1 MRKNRNRKL
10 IALIAVLCV
19 FLVGGTVAYF
29 SDQASRR
36 NTFTMGEFHSDLEEK
51 FDPPSD
57 WKPGMEVQK
66 EVKITNTG
74 NVDLVAVARFDEN
87 CVRREDVIMQQYD
100 ADTDSMKDVVVAQKG
115 EILPVIF
122 NVEEENGAITSYE
135 ELALKNFGT
144 EVVPYEAG
152 TDPAS
157 YEGKWVY
164 THDVEEG
171 VYYFLYM
178 GIVPAGQE
186 SPLILESVTMNPK
199 AEATI
204 TGTYQKAYYDEEKGE
219 GVKEFTYTKSEIG
232 YDSAHYTMDIHAKT
246 LQASEAAIADSWKA
260 GGDDMIPEEFS
271 ELVEHLQTMCGR

>member
-1 MRKNRNRKL
+1 MRKNRNKKL
-10 IALIAVLCV
+10 IALLAVLCV

-36 NTFTMGEFHSDLEEK
+36 NTFTMGEFHSELEEE

-74 NVDLVAVARFDEN
+74 NVDLVAAARFDEN
-87 CVRREDVIMQQYD
+87 CVRREDVILQQYD
-100 ADTDSMKDVVVAQKG
+100 ADTDSMQDVVVAEEG

-122 NVEEENGAITSYE
+122 DVREENGAITAYE
-135 ELALKNFGT
+135 ELALKNFGSD
-144 EVVPYEAG
+144 VALYEPGA
-152 TDPAS
+152 DPES

-164 THDVEEG
+164 TYDAADG

-186 SPLILESVTMNPK
+186 SPLLLESVTMNPK

-219 GVKEFTYTKSEIG
+219 GVKEFTYTRSEIG

-246 LQASEAAIADSWKA
+246 LQASREAIENSWKA
-260 GGDDMIPEEFS
+260 GSDDMIPEAFGD
-271 ELVEHLQTMCGR
+271 LVEHLQTMCGR